1 MIRYEYNSE
10 MEKLFIRCPSSQHE
24 HIVSDL
30 TIKIANE
37 AKYRSTDPE
46 ASQYARNFWDQ
57 LLSSQSSNVNLTDR
71 QGNRS
76 IFQPDVSFIPK
87 AAKTPSFITEIAYS
101 QIEKD
106 LAKRAEAY
114 IRNSHG
120 DVSTVMG
127 IKIQYPE
134 AKNAS
139 LTIWKANFR
148 MDGNKNVLTTDQV
161 LGPLV
166 YPPDTVSSVSHR
178 FVGQSLI
185 GL

>member
-1 MIRYEYNSE
+1 
-10 MEKLFIRCPSSQHE
+10 
-24 HIVSDL
+24 VSDL

-37 AKYRSTDPE
+37 AKHRSNDPE
-46 ASQYARNFWDQ
+46 VPQHARNFWSQ

-71 QGNRS
+71 QGNPS
-76 IFQPDVSFIPK
+76 ILQPDVSFIPR
-87 AAKTPSFITEIAYS
+87 AAQTPSFVTEIAYS
-101 QIEKD
+101 QMEKD
-106 LAKRAEAY
+106 LAKRAEEY
-114 IRNSHG
+114 VQNSHG

-148 MDGNKNVLTTDQV
+148 VDNNKNVLTTDQV

-166 YPPDTVSSVSHR
+166 CPPDTVGGIFHI
-178 FVGQSLI
+178 FVD
-185 GL
+185 